1 MLLQR
6 NKIQIGNRQQIQLA
20 TIRGNKYQAGFGNKS
35 KIHANNESEGLI
47 VAVGMISKSES
58 DSRNLIAV
66 STLWIG
72 LLLASPHQITLRQ
85 RLKLKLYGDQKGVTK
100 AGPMNLINVN

>member
-20 TIRGNKYQAGFGNKS
+20 TIRGNKSQAELGNKS
-35 KIHANNESEGLI
+35 KIHANNESEDLI
-47 VAVGMISKSES
+47 VGLISKSKP

-100 AGPMNLINVN
+100 ADTMNPINAN

>member
-1 MLLQR
+1 ME
-6 NKIQIGNRQQIQLA
+6 IQV
-20 TIRGNKYQAGFGNKS
+20 
-35 KIHANNESEGLI
+35 NNESEDLI
-47 VAVGMISKSES
+47 VGMISKSES